1 MEPENENWSQSYG
14 GQSEPSTPQ
23 EPERKSFFQ
32 QERLQR
38 TVLNVKL
45 ATWLKCLI
53 VIAALSITAVLVAP
67 KFTTA
72 QSQPQQQKFSEYYQE
87 DWYEYD
93 DCEEGWY
100 DDEEGWYDDSE
111 DDWYDDCYDDEYS
124 EYDYYG
130 YED

>member
-1 MEPENENWSQSYG
+1 MEPENENWSQPYE
-14 GQSEPSTPQ
+14 GQTEPSTPQ

-53 VIAALSITAVLVAP
+53 VIAALSVTAALVAP

-72 QSQPQQQKFSEYYQE
+72 QSQPQQQQISEYYSEFQE
-87 DWYEYD
+87 DWYD

-100 DDEEGWYDDSE
+100 DEGEEDWYDD
-111 DDWYDDCYDDEYS
+111 DYDDCYDEY
-124 EYDYYG
+124 Y

>member
-1 MEPENENWSQSYG
+1 MEPENENWSQPYQ
-14 GQSEPSTPQ
+14 GQTEPSTPQ

-53 VIAALSITAVLVAP
+53 VIAVLSVTAVLVAP
-67 KFTTA
+67 KFTPA
-72 QSQPQQQKFSEYYQE
+72 QSQQQETSQYYSDFQE
-87 DWYEYD
+87 DWYD

-100 DDEEGWYDDSE
+100 DDGQDEWYDDSEDDWYDDSE
-111 DDWYDDCYDDEYS
+111 DDWYDDCYDD
-124 EYDYYG
+124 YYQ
-130 YED
+130 D

>member
-1 MEPENENWSQSYG
+1 MEPENTENWSQPYES
-14 GQSEPSTPQ
+14 QTEPSTPQ

-53 VIAALSITAVLVAP
+53 IIAAFSITAALVAP

-72 QSQPQQQKFSEYYQE
+72 QSQQQETFTDYSEFQE
-87 DWYEYD
+87 DWYD
-93 DCEEGWY
+93 DCEE
-100 DDEEGWYDDSE
+100 DWYDDSE
-111 DDWYDDCYDDEYS
+111 DWYDDCYGD
-124 EYDYYG
+124 
-130 YED
+130 

>member
-1 MEPENENWSQSYG
+1 MEPENENWSQPYE
-14 GQSEPSTPQ
+14 GQTEPSTPQ
-23 EPERKSFFQ
+23 QPEKKSFFQ

-38 TVLNVKL
+38 TWLNVKL

-53 VIAALSITAVLVAP
+53 IIAALSITAVLVAP

-72 QSQPQQQKFSEYYQE
+72 QSQQQETSTYYSEFQE
-87 DWYEYD
+87 DWYD

-100 DDEEGWYDDSE
+100 DEGEEDWYDGE
-111 DDWYDDCYDDEYS
+111 DDWYDDDCYDE
-124 EYDYYG
+124 YYG

>member
-1 MEPENENWSQSYG
+1 MEPENENWSQPYE
-14 GQSEPSTPQ
+14 GQTEPSTPQ

-53 VIAALSITAVLVAP
+53 IIAALAVTTALVAP

-72 QSQPQQQKFSEYYQE
+72 QSQPQQQEFSEYYE
-87 DWYEYD
+87 DWYD

-100 DDEEGWYDDSE
+100 DEEEDWYDSE
-111 DDWYDDCYDDEYS
+111 DDWYDDDYYDEY
-124 EYDYYG
+124 Y

>member
-1 MEPENENWSQSYG
+1 MEPENENWSQPYE
-14 GQSEPSTPQ
+14 GQTEPSTPQ
-23 EPERKSFFQ
+23 QPEKKSFFQ

-38 TVLNVKL
+38 TWLNVKL

-72 QSQPQQQKFSEYYQE
+72 QSQPQQQETSTYYSEFQE
-87 DWYEYD
+87 DWD

-100 DDEEGWYDDSE
+100 DEGEEDWYDDE
-111 DDWYDDCYDDEYS
+111 DDWYDDDSYDE
-124 EYDYYG
+124 YYG